1 MSFIIEAAS
10 TASAAIAPVAPFISA
25 GTSVL
30 AASQANAVGKYNQSI
45 QNRNAQIAQQEA
57 KAIENQT
64 IFDIAQFD
72 NKFNQLQSKTR
83 VGFLKSGVELD
94 GTALKVLRA
103 NETQAQIER
112 NTIEYNSKIN
122 QYRKFEEANFAT
134 IQGTLARQQAR
145 TTSMGFLASAGSS
158 LLTGIKS

>member
-1 MSFIIEAAS
+1 MSFILPAVTA
-10 TASAAIAPVAPFISA
+10 ASAAIAPVAPFISA

-72 NKFNQLQSKTR
+72 TKFNQLQSKSR
-83 VGFLKSGVELD
+83 VNFLKSGIELD

-103 NETQAQIER
+103 NESQAQLER

-145 TTSMGFLASAGSS
+145 TASMGFLASAGSS

>member
-1 MSFIIEAAS
+1 MSFILPAVTA
-10 TASAAIAPVAPFISA
+10 ASAAIAPVAPFISA

-72 NKFNQLQSKTR
+72 TKFNQLQSKSR
-83 VGFLKSGVELD
+83 VNFLKSGIELD

-103 NETQAQIER
+103 NEAQAQLER

-145 TTSMGFLASAGSS
+145 TSSMGFLASAGSS